1 MRPLDPS
8 HSVKQ
13 SKCEEAIRHHMS
25 LPLTRKSVN
34 LRFWMGIHVEARSEE
49 KRAMSMPA
57 FDLRAVT
64 TWSALSDDDIADN
77 KSEKCQAALGRTL
90 LEEFHDGSP
99 SKTLSLVVV

>member
-1 MRPLDPS
+1 
-8 HSVKQ
+8 
-13 SKCEEAIRHHMS
+13 MS

-49 KRAMSMPA
+49 KRAMTPLESMP

-64 TWSALSDDDIADN
+64 TWSALTDEDIADN

-99 SKTLSLVVV
+99 SKTLILVVV